1 MCSTASLALSDVERE
16 HLYLLGR
23 GHTPEVVRAHVD
35 ARDVP
40 PQLQRVLDAIAAPAL
55 IATSTWDIVAWN
67 AVATEVCAD
76 YAAIPPEKR
85 NTSAGKER

>member
-1 MCSTASLALSDVERE
+1 MAWSRAPAGAFSTAR
-16 HLYLLGR
+16 R
-23 GHTPEVVRAHVD
+23 
-35 ARDVP
+35 
-40 PQLQRVLDAIAAPAL
+40 LQPVLDAIAAPAL

-67 AVATEVCAD
+67 AVATEVFAD